1 MICWRHIVAR
11 HFELKNSMKG
21 VLSVVFN
28 LDEVYVDDGGVRYAL
43 RRSGVVSDYLV
54 VVYVVFCRCFCFC
67 VWAIFLRFVFFVS
80 WCIWF
85 VLSTILWSFFVEFV

>member
-1 MICWRHIVAR
+1 
-11 HFELKNSMKG
+11 MKG

-67 VWAIFLRFVFFVS
+67 VWAIFFFFDLFSLCLGVFG
-80 WCIWF
+80 
-85 VLSTILWSFFVEFV
+85 LS

>member
-43 RRSGVVSDYLV
+43 RRSGMVSDYLV
-54 VVYVVFCRCFCFC
+54 VVYVVFCRCFY
-67 VWAIFLRFVFFVS
+67 FVFVFGRFFFDLFSLCLGV
-80 WCIWF
+80 F
-85 VLSTILWSFFVEFV
+85 GLS